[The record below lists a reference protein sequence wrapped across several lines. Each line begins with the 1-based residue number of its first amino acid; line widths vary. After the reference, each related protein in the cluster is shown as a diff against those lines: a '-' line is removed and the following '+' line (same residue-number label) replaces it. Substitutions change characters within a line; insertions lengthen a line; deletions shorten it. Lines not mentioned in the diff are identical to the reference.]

1 MCDETLR
8 RERYDKKRNNDRDE
22 FYADASIITKK
33 SFLRFVKGHPREEYA
48 PPWPAPHSCV
58 YPKANAYY
66 AFHEDANP
74 FTRFPSKCESRKYG
88 NVQPHFKPPEKPYT
102 IRDPYHETEARE
114 KYLGSNPT
122 CFVVLGKP
130 GLNTAKLATMIAESW
145 NCALISPFSL
155 IKQEIEQNS
164 EKGKIMVD
172 ILKTG
177 ECLGPEV
184 IMHLIVNR
192 VNKRDVFHRGY
203 IVEGLP
209 LISNETLDYS
219 SYYSSDDYH
228 EKSHVQDIVENSER
242 LFGSSFRATCGAA
255 NENASINSQETVEAK
270 RCITRSNYEHYIS
283 SQIEEIFTTWPIK
296 PSIII
301 NATCPDAD
309 VARKRQ
315 EFRLDPITGRG
326 VDTSL
331 AGMSKS
337 IEMLF
342 SHNRMENGTNVSFEL
357 YQELMNEERILDESQ
372 RKYLLKRP
380 SDEKSNVETQCA
392 LYKRF
397 AVPVIEK
404 WILLHNPQNVIRV
417 DGRTPVSSM
426 FQIVVSRLRVLSIS
440 RVIIPKRFVD
450 DAPLEFEGESPVTF
464 TDEFEDKSNEEAF
477 QNLMDRETISP
488 LFPWRLSTWN
498 FLCPVELIR
507 GRTTM
512 GAAKYA
518 VRFMNQIFFL
528 SSAEAADLFIEN
540 PRTFLLPFTPRP
552 TCKIAVFGP
561 KYAGKSDLCNKLS
574 RMLRGTVINTREIE
588 KRVLSDVDSDASF
601 YLPTQTTLEE
611 KCKVLVTAIE
621 DVPKEEVDVEVWR
634 DGGYVVDGMFPDI
647 DCWKIVV
654 EDSGIIFEDAVL
666 LFDEDPYE
674 HLLSK
679 WQGIHGAAGEEKLE
693 GEHTEHF
700 EDEEGEEETRG
711 LIEYIKHLQK
721 FELDWKRMR
730 ESVTDTCRNLITC
743 NIGRIDDVWSYVKGQ
758 IKDRY
763 AEKARIMS
771 ENEKE
776 REKDLAE
783 YIAMTDTEN
792 IEEEEEEMEEDKREA
807 AEFSVKEDN
816 RRFGDTNYYCPV
828 ALMKHNVFWKGKEE
842 FSAIF
847 MNKIYHLSSASAL
860 EEFLSGPQKLGLPLR
875 KPLPVIPPLRVSIV
889 GPTGSGKSTLADA
902 VSRECGLVHVDY
914 FHCFTEFMKSRGMP
928 IISHRDVIVSPEDLL
943 DEVELPGD
951 LNDERYNSD
960 TATVQTFVRFYW
972 KVGNEL
978 SEKMRRECLLEFFK
992 GLYDQ
997 TGLVLDQFPSCPQD
1011 VEIALK
1017 NYAVPEIV
1025 LELRCDKDTA
1035 FQREL
1040 PELLESWR
1048 KKLEEKKRVELLRY
1062 TTELE
1067 RYQENRDNWIDE
1079 RMLSSQRRGDENSD
1093 EDENEE
1099 EEEEEYMESERTEL
1113 TRFEL
1118 EEIWYQENPE
1128 PVLFTDWEDFETA
1141 KERIQQEFQD
1151 KYENESQKVDAVRS
1165 ALQDESIPYIAI
1177 NAEGDAREVFLRVMR
1192 ILEPYARRDVSIL
1205 EKTYTVDPETA
1216 YALLDCG
1223 YYLPSSFG
1231 RWCPV
1236 QLHRNEI
1243 PLQMF
1248 LPLEAEEEIYT
1259 VIHRQ
1264 FVYFLGGKDAQI
1276 AFSKN
1281 PLFYLEQDSCI
1292 PIIPFRLSIIGP
1304 PKCGKTTLAERFA
1317 RKYGVKVITRGAALR
1332 HVAKRFPWTESA
1344 RSIESRLRAGQISTA
1359 ESVHRAVEMYSI
1371 DPRSISQGF
1380 VLDGFPLDRKEYEEL
1395 TFLGL
1400 QPMIVLDLKAQL
1412 TFSLECLSREVD
1424 ESKKPPNFSGSF
1436 LAHRYAVWEVD
1447 RESFREWLKNFT
1459 QNVIELDATKCKW
1472 YVWTRADRN
1481 VCSRYTSIR
1490 SYFRESDYDKVHRL
1504 KYMSV
1509 SPYEFR
1515 RRQSRYEAFCP
1526 VCLYLE
1532 NIMKISGP
1540 PPGHQGMVQFRE
1552 HFYWICPRHINEFI
1566 KNPQNH
1572 LPPIN
1577 TAHLPEDRPRI
1588 LTEAIDLE
1596 HACWSRRLQVG
1607 GFCLVTYVE
1616 NLPNRKLVP
1625 GKSATGIIYKDKV
1638 YLFCAEGCR
1647 DRFFGQPDKYANIDI
1662 KYLRTLPPINI
1673 HDLPDLGFLE
1683 QTVAKLIIQ
1692 AVNQISVSRPK
1703 LPGLSASVTAAIYI
1717 GVYLKAHNGTC
1728 SLKDNE
1734 IYRTVGKRMYSLERV
1749 IKVATR
1755 SMKKRYN
1762 PFVCAPVYRA
1772 QTCPVIHP
1780 YRLTAQFSMLSRIFT
1795 RTSNSIVF
1803 RRTSPTQLLV
1813 DPSDNESTLSAD

>member
-8 RERYDKKRNNDRDE
+8 RDRYDKKRNNDRDE
-22 FYADASIITKK
+22 FYADTSIITRK

-66 AFHEDANP
+66 AFHEDTNP

-88 NVQPHFKPPEKPYT
+88 NVQPHFEPPKEPYK
-102 IRDPYHETEARE
+102 IRDPYRETEARE
-114 KYLGSNPT
+114 KYLGTNPT
-122 CFVVLGKP
+122 CFVILGKP

-145 NCALISPFSL
+145 NCVLISPLSL
-155 IKQEIEQNS
+155 INYEIERNS
-164 EKGKIMVD
+164 EKGKTMVD

-177 ECLGPEV
+177 EFLGPEFV
-184 IMHLIVNR
+184 MNLVADR

-219 SYYSSDDYH
+219 SYYSSDNPRD
-228 EKSHVQDIVENSER
+228 KSHLQNIFD
-242 LFGSSFRATCGAA
+242 SSFRATCGAA
-255 NENASINSQETVEAK
+255 NEKASNNSQETLETK
-270 RCITRSNYEHYIS
+270 RCITRSNDEHCIS
-283 SQIEEIFTTWPIK
+283 SQVEEIFTTWPIK

-309 VARKRQ
+309 VARKREQ
-315 EFRLDPITGRG
+315 FRLDPITGRV

-331 AGMSKS
+331 AGTSKN
-337 IEMLF
+337 IEILF
-342 SHNRMENGTNVSFEL
+342 SRDRMEYGANVSFEL
-357 YQELMNEERILDESQ
+357 YQDLMNEERILDENQ
-372 RKYLLKRP
+372 RKYLLRRP
-380 SDEKSNVETQCA
+380 SDEKSNVEAQCA

-404 WILLHNPQNVIRV
+404 WILLHNPQYVIRV

-426 FQIVVSRLRVLSIS
+426 FQIVVSRLRVLSIP
-440 RVIIPKRFVD
+440 RAIIPKRFSD
-450 DAPLEFEGESPVTF
+450 DAPLEFEGESPVTL
-464 TDEFEDKSNEEAF
+464 TDEFEGKSNEEAF

-498 FLCPVELIR
+498 FLCPVELAR

-528 SSAEAADLFIEN
+528 SSAVAADLFVEN
-540 PRTFLLPFTPRP
+540 PRTFLFPFSPRP

-561 KYAGKSDLCNKLS
+561 KYSGKSDLCSKLS
-574 RMLRGTVINTREIE
+574 RILRGTVINTSEIE
-588 KRVLSDVDSDASF
+588 RGASADVDSDTSF
-601 YLPTQTTLEE
+601 YLSIQTASEE
-611 KCKVLVTAIE
+611 KCRNLVTAIE
-621 DVPKEEVDVEVWR
+621 SVPKEEVDVEVWR
-634 DGGYVVDGMFPDI
+634 DGGYIVDGMFPDI
-647 DCWKIVV
+647 DCWKIVA

-674 HLLSK
+674 RLLSN
-679 WQGIHGAAGEEKLE
+679 WRSIHGTADEEKFE
-693 GEHTEHF
+693 GEHMEHF
-700 EDEEGEEETRG
+700 EDEEGEEETQG
-711 LIEYIKHLQK
+711 LIEYLKHIQK

-730 ESVTDTCRNLITC
+730 ENVADTCRNLIVC
-743 NIGRIDDVWSYVKGQ
+743 NIGKIDDISSYVMNQ

-776 REKDLAE
+776 RERDLAE

-792 IEEEEEEMEEDKREA
+792 IEEEEEEMEDKKEA
-807 AEFSVKEDN
+807 AKLNVKEDN

-828 ALMKHNVFWKGKEE
+828 ALLKHNVFWKGKEE

-847 MNKIYHLSSASAL
+847 TDKIYHLSSASAVD
-860 EEFLSGPQKLGLPLR
+860 EFLNGPQKLGLPLR
-875 KPLPVIPPLRVSIV
+875 KPLPVIPPLRVSVV

-902 VSRECGLVHVDY
+902 ISRECGLVHADY
-914 FHCFTEFMKSRGMP
+914 FNCFTVFMKSRGMP
-928 IISHRDVIVSPEDLL
+928 TISHRDVLVSPEDLL
-943 DEVELPGD
+943 DEIELPED

-960 TATVQTFVRFYW
+960 TATVQTFVRSYW
-972 KVGNEL
+972 KVGSEL
-978 SEKMRRECLLEFFK
+978 PEKMRHECLLEFFK

-997 TGLVLDQFPSCPQD
+997 TGVVLDQFPSCPED
-1011 VEIALK
+1011 VDIALK

-1025 LELRCDKDTA
+1025 LELRCGKEKA
-1035 FQREL
+1035 FQRVL
-1040 PELLESWR
+1040 PELLGSWR
-1048 KKLEEKKRVELLRY
+1048 KKLEEKKRVELVRY

-1067 RYQENRDNWIDE
+1067 RYQRNRDNWIGE
-1079 RMLSSQRRGDENSD
+1079 RMLSRRRYFGENGN
-1093 EDENEE
+1093 ENEDDNE
-1099 EEEEEYMESERTEL
+1099 EQEYMEAEVTEL

-1128 PVLFTDWEDFETA
+1128 PVLFADWEDFETA
-1141 KERIQQEFQD
+1141 KERIQQELQD
-1151 KYENESQKVDAVRS
+1151 KYENDSQKVDAIRN
-1165 ALQDESIPYIAI
+1165 ALQDESIPYIAV
-1177 NAEGDAREVFLRVMR
+1177 NAEGDAKEVLQRVLR
-1192 ILEPYARRDVSIL
+1192 ILEPYVRRDVSIL

-1223 YYLPSSFG
+1223 YYLASSFG

-1236 QLHRNEI
+1236 QLHENKI

-1248 LPLEAEEEIYT
+1248 LPFEAEQEIYT

-1264 FVYFLGGKDAQI
+1264 FIYFLGGKDAQI

-1292 PIIPFRLSIIGP
+1292 PIVPFRLSIVGP
-1304 PKCGKTTLAERFA
+1304 PKCGKTTLAKRFA

-1344 RSIESRLRAGQISTA
+1344 RSMESRLRAGQISA
-1359 ESVHRAVEMYSI
+1359 PESVHRAVEMYSI

-1400 QPMIVLDLKAQL
+1400 QPMIVLDLKASL
-1412 TFSLECLSREVD
+1412 AFSLECLSREVD
-1424 ESKKPPNFSGSF
+1424 ETKKPPNFSDSF
-1436 LAHRYAVWEVD
+1436 LARRYAIWEVD
-1447 RESFREWLKNFT
+1447 REGFREWLKNFA

-1472 YVWTRADRN
+1472 YVWSRADRK

-1490 SYFRESDYDKVHRL
+1490 SYFRESDYDKVHSLR
-1504 KYMSV
+1504 YMSV

-1515 RRQSRYEAFCP
+1515 RRQSRFEAYCP
-1526 VCLYLE
+1526 VCLYSE
-1532 NIMKISGP
+1532 NVMKISAP
-1540 PPGHQGMVQFRE
+1540 PRHQGMVQFRE

-1566 KNPQNH
+1566 KNPQSH

-1577 TAHLPEDRPRI
+1577 TAQLPEDRPRI

-1596 HACWSRRLQVG
+1596 HACWSRRLQVE

-1625 GKSATGIIYKDKV
+1625 GNSTIGIIYRDKV
-1638 YLFCAEGCR
+1638 YLFCTENCR
-1647 DRFFGQPDKYANIDI
+1647 DRFFGQPAKYASIDI
-1662 KYLRTLPPINI
+1662 KNLRTLPPVSIN
-1673 HDLPDLGFLE
+1673 DLPNVGFLE

-1692 AVNQISVSRPK
+1692 AVNQISVARPK

-1717 GVYLKAHNGTC
+1717 GVYLKAHNGAC
-1728 SLKDNE
+1728 PLKDDE
-1734 IYRTVGKRMYSLERV
+1734 VYKTVGKRMFSFERV

-1755 SMKKRYN
+1755 SMKKRLN
-1762 PFVCAPVYRA
+1762 PFVPAPVHR
-1772 QTCPVIHP
+1772 TPTNPGIHP
-1780 YRLTAQFSMLSRIFT
+1780 YRLTGQFSALSRIFT

-1803 RRTSPTQLLV
+1803 RRTSPTQVLV
-1813 DPSDNESTLSAD
+1813 DPSDNESSSDD